1 MYGNGQRSGTIT
13 NLTIAEFEMRE
24 ETYNDECGDMVVI
37 PCVHHKTATQGLA
50 YLVITEDTDDML
62 QYYYDHIRIRLTPAE
77 NCQDY
82 LFLTRAGDQYD
93 QVYRHIKVSLGTKS
107 MVPPQPGLYR
117 ILISTEARRH
127 LDEMKRRKTVK
138 HLSHSARTSE
148 LYYEYFNTDDAT
160 EAHANISA
168 LSDMRR
174 WKQDETQLIKS
185 KWPLSDDPPT
195 MKDIRDFLKEN
206 RNFTRSSK
214 DIFAKWQQLQQASL
228 E

>member
-1 MYGNGQRSGTIT
+1 MYGNGQRSGAIT

-24 ETYNDECGDMVVI
+24 ETYKDECGDMVVI

-50 YLVITEDTDDML
+50 YLVISEDTDDLL
-62 QYYYDHIRIRLTPAE
+62 QYYFDNIRVKLTPVAS
-77 NCQDY
+77 CKDF
-82 LFLTRAGDQYD
+82 LFLTRGGEEYD
-93 QVYRHIKVSLGTKS
+93 QVYRHIKESLGTDS

-148 LYYEYFNTDDAT
+148 MYYEYLNTDDAT
-160 EAHANISA
+160 EAHVHIST
-168 LSDMRR
+168 LSAMRR
-174 WKQDETQLIKS
+174 WKKDEIELIKS

-195 MKDIRDFLKEN
+195 LKDIRNFLKED
-206 RNFTRSSK
+206 RTFTRSSK
-214 DIFAKWQQLQQASL
+214 DILAKWQQLMQ